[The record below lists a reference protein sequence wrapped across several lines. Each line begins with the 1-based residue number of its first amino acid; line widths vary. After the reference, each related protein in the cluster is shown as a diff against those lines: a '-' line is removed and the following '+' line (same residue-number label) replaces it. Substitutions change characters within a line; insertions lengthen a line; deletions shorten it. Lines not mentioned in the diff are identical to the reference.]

1 MAFRNRKAPCNTPLN
16 YFKLA
21 AMVHVALTIAGSDP
35 SGGAGIQADLKT
47 FHRHGC
53 YGCAVISLITVQN
66 TRCVKRVEVLSAQL
80 VGEQLDAVLEDIRPG
95 AVKTGALGSA
105 EVVEAVA
112 DRFTREQLPLVVD
125 PVIFSKHGAA
135 LASDRARE
143 QIEKRLLPHA
153 LLVTPNLH
161 EAESFARR
169 PISDL
174 TDVREA
180 ARAIA
185 DLGPRGVL
193 IKGGHGPVEA
203 LDTLYF
209 EGQFHI
215 FRGPKIESIH
225 THGVGCTL
233 SAAITAQLSQGRAL
247 LDAIGRAKAWLTSA
261 IATAPGV
268 GQGIGAVNH
277 HAPLIDDT
285 ICPLGTRG

>member
-1 MAFRNRKAPCNTPLN
+1 MA
-16 YFKLA
+16 
-21 AMVHVALTIAGSDP
+21 HIALTIAGSDP

-47 FHRHGC
+47 FHQHGC

-66 TRCVKRVEVLSAQL
+66 TRSVQRVEVLSAQL

-112 DRFTREQLPLVVD
+112 ERLMRERLPLVVD
-125 PVIFSKHGAA
+125 PVFLSKHGAA
-135 LASDRARE
+135 LANEDALL
-143 QIEKRLLPHA
+143 QLKKRLLPCA

-161 EAESFARR
+161 EAQILARR
-169 PISDL
+169 GISDL
-174 TDVREA
+174 AGVRDA

-185 DLGPRGVL
+185 DMGPRAVL

-203 LDTLYF
+203 LDTLYS
-209 EGQFHI
+209 EGEFHA
-215 FRGPKIESIH
+215 FRGSKIESIH

-233 SAAITAQLSQGRAL
+233 SAAITAQLSLGRPL
-247 LDAIGRAKAWLTSA
+247 VDAIDRAKAWLTRA

-268 GQGIGAVNH
+268 GHGIGAVNH

-285 ICPLGTRG
+285 VSPSET